1 MSATP
6 ILFKLG
12 KHPPK
17 HDARTLQFKTYL
29 KAELPTPP
37 SIEKSWMEKIHDKHW
52 GMMGNDNY
60 GDCTCAAAG
69 HMIMQWTANTSPK
82 PIVVP
87 DAGIL
92 QFYENFSAGNPDAGA
107 SLLDVLNYWRKTGLE
122 EHQILAFVAITLKNP
137 EQVKSAVSIFANCYI
152 GIALPHFA
160 AYPPAG
166 KDITE
171 IPWVVPAGG
180 PVGKAAPN
188 PNDGHC
194 VAAVG
199 YDEQNLYVVTWGKLK
214 PMSWEFYT
222 AYADEAFAVLS
233 KDWLARKK
241 APNGFALD
249 ALERDLSRISSHPH
263 TLPQKT

>member
-1 MSATP
+1 MPDAP
-6 ILFKLG
+6 IRFKFG
-12 KHPPK
+12 KHPPR
-17 HDARTLQFKTYL
+17 HDPRTLQLKNYL
-29 KAELPTPP
+29 GADLPAPP
-37 SIEKSWMEKIHDKHW
+37 ATEKNWMVKIPDKRW

-69 HMIMQWTANTSPK
+69 HMIMEWTAHTQPK
-82 PIVVP
+82 PVVVP
-87 DAGIL
+87 DAAIL
-92 QFYENFSAGNPDAGA
+92 QFYENFSGAGLDSGA
-107 SLLDVLNYWRKTGLE
+107 NLLDVLKYWRKTGLE
-122 EHQILAFVAITLKNP
+122 EHQILAFVAIALKNP
-137 EQVKSAVSIFANCYI
+137 DQLKTAVSIFANCYI

-188 PNDGHC
+188 PNEGHC

-199 YDEQNLYVVTWGKLK
+199 YDEQNVYVVTWGQIK

-233 KDWLARKK
+233 KDWLARNK
-241 APNGFALD
+241 APNGFAL
-249 ALERDLSRISSHPH
+249 AVLEKDLSHIKAHPR
-263 TLPQKT
+263 T